1 MASFDLL
8 KRNPEPEI
16 IFFRNHQIQDNVM
29 QTEIR
34 EWKKSY
40 KRGKGIIR
48 TCFCHFVKAVMEA
61 KHKA

>member
-40 KRGKGIIR
+40 
-48 TCFCHFVKAVMEA
+48 
-61 KHKA
+61 